1 MVIKAEFDILTRYTH
16 THTHTH
22 THTYI
27 YHIHTFILDNIYMY
41 SSSNFFMRTG
51 RDKIY

>member
-1 MVIKAEFDILTRYTH
+1 MVIKAEFDILTRYIYM
-16 THTHTH
+16 
-22 THTYI
+22 YI
-27 YHIHTFILDNIYMY
+27 YISHIHTFILDNIYMY